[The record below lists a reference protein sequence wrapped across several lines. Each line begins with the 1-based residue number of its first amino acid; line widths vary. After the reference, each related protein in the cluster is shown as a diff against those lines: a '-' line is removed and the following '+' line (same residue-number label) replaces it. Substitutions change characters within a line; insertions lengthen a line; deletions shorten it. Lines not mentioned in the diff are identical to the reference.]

1 MQIATIVQTPPVES
15 KELAKRFAECR
26 AQTERLATPL
36 SPEDCQAQ
44 SMPDASPIKWHLA
57 HTTWFFETFILERFE
72 PLIGRNFTP
81 HHPAFRVLFNSY
93 YNGVG
98 DKHPRPQRGLV
109 TRPSLQE
116 VKNYR
121 AAVNQ
126 RLNTLLEAQRSL
138 NEDDQQVLNDL
149 VTLGINHEQQH
160 QELILTD
167 LKHLLS
173 MNPLHPVYAP
183 SWPLVTVKPE
193 ACEWIAYEAGL
204 HSVGHEASIDRFAF
218 DNESPKHQTYL
229 NAFELATHPVT
240 YGEFAAFVNAGGY
253 QRHELWLSLGWDW
266 IQRER
271 IDKPMYWHQSERGW
285 QTFTLHGLVDIE
297 PNTPVAHISYFEA
310 DAYARWV
317 GARLP
322 TEAEWEVAAQASLKA
337 SGGAVIDAG
346 NFVADNALHP
356 LAARTA
362 RLPQCHQ
369 HLFGDV
375 WEWTQSSYAPYPG
388 FKAAE
393 GAVGEYNGKFMCNQY
408 VLRGGSCV
416 TPRDHIRA
424 SYRNFFPPEA
434 RWQFSGLRLARDIQ

>member
-1 MQIATIVQTPPVES
+1 MQTAPHVPCSMSPS
-15 KELAKRFAECR
+15 SELAKRFVDCR
-26 AQTERLATPL
+26 AQTERLTAQL

-72 PLIGRNFTP
+72 PLLGKAFTP
-81 HHPAFRVLFNSY
+81 HRPAFRVLFNSY

-109 TRPSLQE
+109 TRPSLHE
-116 VKNYR
+116 VKDYR
-121 AAVNQ
+121 VAINQ
-126 RLNTLLEAQRSL
+126 RVAALLEAQSAL
-138 NEDDQQVLNDL
+138 SQVDQRELTEL

-173 MNPLHPVYAP
+173 MNPLRPVYAP

-193 ACEWIAYEAGL
+193 PAQWLTYEAGL
-204 HSVGHEASIDRFAF
+204 YSIGHDSPDQFAF
-218 DNESPKHQTYL
+218 DNESPRHQVYL

-240 YGEFAAFVNAGGY
+240 YGEFAAFIDAGGY
-253 QRHELWLSLGWDW
+253 QKHELWLSLGWDW
-266 IQRER
+266 VQRER
-271 IDKPMYWHQSERGW
+271 IDKPMYWHKSVSGW

-297 PNTPVAHISYFEA
+297 ANTPVAHISYFEA

-337 SGGAVIDAG
+337 SDGAVIAAG
-346 NFVADNALHP
+346 NFVDGNVLHP
-356 LAARTA
+356 LAARSA

-408 VLRGGSCV
+408 VLRGGSCA

-424 SYRNFFPPEA
+424 SYRNFFPADA
-434 RWQFSGLRLARDIQ
+434 RWQFSGLRLARD